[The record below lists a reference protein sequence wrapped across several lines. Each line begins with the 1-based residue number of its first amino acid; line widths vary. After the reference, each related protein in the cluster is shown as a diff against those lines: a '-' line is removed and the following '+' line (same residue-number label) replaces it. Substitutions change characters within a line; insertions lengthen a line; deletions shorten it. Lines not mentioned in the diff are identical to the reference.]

1 MITFLN
7 GVLVEK
13 QPMRVVLDVGGVGYE
28 VFIPLSSY
36 DRLPIVGNNCKL
48 FMFDCV
54 REDQHT
60 LYGFQSEAERRMF
73 LLLISVTGVG
83 PKIALS
89 ALSGMLLRELTAA
102 IAGSDIKRLSQI
114 SGLGKKKAERIVVEL
129 RDKIG
134 EGEALAALTGT
145 GAGLPEEDMKIRDA
159 VLALVSLGYKQY
171 DARTMVKKVLEAN
184 RDVVSVEDIVR
195 KALASV

>member
-7 GVLVEK
+7 GILVEK

-36 DRLPIVGNNCKL
+36 DRLPVTNDKCRL
-48 FMFDCV
+48 FIFDYV

-60 LYGFQSEAERRMF
+60 LYGFQTEAERRMF
-73 LLLISVTGVG
+73 LLLLGVTGIG

-89 ALSGMLLRELTAA
+89 ALSGMSLRELTSA
-102 IAGSDIKRLSQI
+102 ISGSDIKRLGQV
-114 SGLGKKKAERIVVEL
+114 SGLGKKKAERVVVEL

-134 EGEALAALTGT
+134 EGEALAAMS
-145 GAGLPEEDMKIRDA
+145 GAGADIPEEDMKTRDA
-159 VLALVSLGYKQY
+159 ILALISLGYKQY
-171 DARTMVKKVLEAN
+171 DARTMVRRVLDTEKG
-184 RDVVSVEDIVR
+184 VVSVEDIVR
-195 KALASV
+195 RALASA